1 MDQLD
6 RGAQRLHQ
14 ETVPHRL
21 ADEERRRSMRAQ
33 MWLGQAEPDS
43 AGRRLLL
50 GAALVGVVLMV
61 VIMLAVAARQH
72 EEQTAAPD
80 TGALRTPV
88 GGPTLEVVRVQPPD
102 WLRAEI
108 LASGSERP

>member
-6 RGAQRLHQ
+6 RSAQRLLA

-21 ADEERRRSMRAQ
+21 AEEERRRSMRAQ
-33 MWLGQAEPDS
+33 AWPGQAEPGS

-50 GAALVGVVLMV
+50 AAALVGVVLMV
-61 VIMLAVAARQH
+61 VIMLAVAAGQRA
-72 EEQTAAPD
+72 EQTTEPD
-80 TGALRTPV
+80 ADALRTPV

-108 LASGSERP
+108 LASGGDRP

>member
-21 ADEERRRSMRAQ
+21 ADEERRRGMHAQ
-33 MWLGQAEPDS
+33 AWLGQAEPQS

-50 GAALVGVVLMV
+50 AAALVGVVLLV
-61 VIMLAVAARQH
+61 VIMLAVAAGQH
-72 EEQTAAPD
+72 QEQTAAPD

-88 GGPTLEVVRVQPPD
+88 GGPTQEVVRVQPPA
-102 WLRAEI
+102 WLRAEV
-108 LASGSERP
+108 LASGSDQP